1 MHIRQQ
7 GSNLA
12 LIRTTYDAERRRGVQ
27 STIGRIPAYTHPD
40 NVPSE
45 ALSQLTEEEKLQL
58 RDYLQARAEGELKE
72 RQKASLRSVGFSI
85 REAVKALDAGLQ
97 PTDPAA
103 VWEALGELQKALKKA
118 GHPKPSRAAGD
129 AKEPV

>member
-27 STIGRIPAYTHPD
+27 TTVGRIPANTRPD
-40 NVPSE
+40 GVSAE
-45 ALSQLTEEEKLQL
+45 VLSQLTPDEVGQL
-58 RDYLQARAEGELKE
+58 RDYLTARAEGERQE
-72 RQKASLRSVGFSI
+72 RQKTFLNTLSFSI

-97 PTDPAA
+97 PKDPAA
-103 VWEALGELQKALKKA
+103 VWESISTLQKALKKS
-118 GHPKPSRAAGD
+118 GHPKPTRDKEAA
-129 AKEPV
+129 